1 MMMDGD
7 SRLYQNFREEP
18 SVLEI
23 AYEDWA
29 ICPYEG
35 VLVGRDTFDVGG
47 VVVIHIAFGSSTV
60 APTPMP
66 KRGLVAQ

>member
-1 MMMDGD
+1 M
-7 SRLYQNFREEP
+7 
-18 SVLEI
+18 LEI